1 VVVERLLFGVN
12 VLMSFA
18 SAIVV
23 AALFVAPRLR
33 ILERERALA
42 LLVLPHLFLRFIGIG
57 FLVPGVTGATL
68 PAAFAL
74 PAAFGDLVAGL
85 LAIVAI
91 IGLARRA
98 SWALPA
104 VWVFNLW
111 GAADLLL
118 AYVQGGRLD
127 IPPGAFGATF
137 YSPTAIAPPMLVTHF
152 LVFRVLTR
160 RT

>member
-1 VVVERLLFGVN
+1 MDRLLFGIN
-12 VLMSFA
+12 VLMSFV

-33 ILERERALA
+33 ILERERALTV
-42 LLVLPHLFLRFIGIG
+42 LVVPHLFLRFIGIG
-57 FLVPGVTGATL
+57 FLVPGVTAATL
-68 PAAFAL
+68 PWAFAA
-74 PAAFGDLVAGL
+74 PAAFGDLAAGL
-85 LAIVAI
+85 LAIIAVVA
-91 IGLARRA
+91 LARHA

-104 VWVFNLW
+104 VWVFNVW

-127 IPPGAFGATF
+127 VPPGAFGATF
-137 YSPTAIAPPMLVTHF
+137 YIPTAIAPPMLVTHF